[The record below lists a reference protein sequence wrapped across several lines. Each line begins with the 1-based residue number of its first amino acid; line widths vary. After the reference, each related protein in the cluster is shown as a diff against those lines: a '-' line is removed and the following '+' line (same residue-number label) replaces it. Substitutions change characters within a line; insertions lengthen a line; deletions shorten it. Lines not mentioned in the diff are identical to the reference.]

1 MKKIITIL
9 LSVLLLVSLI
19 TLPVS
24 AKNVVYAPYEGYE
37 YNDYDESV
45 AAPIGYLCKQI
56 VDSESIGL
64 SLDLK
69 EPSDLVYDGRDSV
82 FILDSGNGRIIELDI
97 NFALKNI
104 YETFTDADGKAVDI
118 VGAQGMTLNLDGSCF
133 YIANTQYNEVI
144 KVERESGTVIHTITR
159 PDEVLLNTEADF
171 AATKVVVDKKDQLY
185 ILVRSMNVGAFV
197 YNSKGEFLRFFG
209 SNPILTTSEIL
220 RDYLWKKFM
229 TKEQRKGMTRI
240 TPTAFTN
247 FDVDGYGFLYTVSAG
262 DATTAEAGLVRRL
275 NYSGNNIIE
284 ESLIFG
290 DLEWDRAYGNE
301 SKSTSFS
308 DVDIDAAG
316 YINLLDIGRGRV
328 FQYNTDGKMVSA
340 FGSFGEQMGAF
351 SSPVAI
357 ESIGERIYVL
367 DAVKNSILCFS
378 PTEYAAAIRNAFA
391 LLGTTDTVAAK
402 EAWTDVLKMNTNSLY
417 AYYGI
422 GMALDQEGR
431 YAEAMEQFK
440 LAGAHVEYSKALRE
454 YRKEFINT
462 NYLWIVLAIVG
473 IAVAVTLIV
482 RVIKKKLQLVHG
494 TAYSALESKYGFPV
508 YTALHPADGF
518 EQFRTRDVMSLRLSA
533 IFVIAWFFIKT
544 AAYFYTGYS
553 FNHNRASDYQ
563 FLMTLFMTVG
573 LYGLFIVSN
582 WSVCSLMNGK
592 GTLKQISVTCAYGL
606 VPYLLCEIIKIFM
619 SNILTVEE
627 SAFIGIVGIIGLLWS
642 ALVLFVGLLTI
653 HQYSFW
659 ETVGSILLTVVFMAL
674 ICFIAVLFYT
684 LLQQLVNF
692 IRSAIAELSLR

>member
-1 MKKIITIL
+1 MKKLTTFF
-9 LSVLLLVSLI
+9 LSVLILVSLI
-19 TLPVS
+19 TLPAS
-24 AKNVVYAPYEGYE
+24 AKSVVYAPYEGYE
-37 YNDYDESV
+37 YNDYEESV

-69 EPSDLVYDGRDSV
+69 EPSDLVWDGHNSV
-82 FILDSGNGRIIELDI
+82 FILDSGNGRIIELNTD
-97 NFALKNI
+97 FTLTRI
-104 YETFTDADGKAVDI
+104 YETFTDADGISVDI
-118 VGAQGMTLNLDGSCF
+118 VGAQGMALNLDGSCF
-133 YIANTQYNEVI
+133 YIANTQHNEVL
-144 KVERESGTVIHTITR
+144 KVNRESGTIVYTITR

-197 YNSKGEFLRFFG
+197 YDAEGEFLRFFG
-209 SNPILTTSEIL
+209 SNPILTTSEII
-220 RDYLWKKFM
+220 RDYLWKQFM

-262 DATTAEAGLVRRL
+262 DSTTAKAGTVRRL
-275 NYSGNNIIE
+275 NYSGNNILDE
-284 ESLIFG
+284 TLIFG
-290 DLEWDRAYGNE
+290 DLEWDRAFGND
-301 SKSTSFS
+301 SKSTSFT
-308 DVDIDAAG
+308 DVDIDETG

-328 FQYNTDGKMVSA
+328 FQYNTDGKMIAA
-340 FGSFGEQMGAF
+340 FGSFGEQYGAF
-351 SSPVAI
+351 TTPVAI
-357 ESIGERIYVL
+357 ESIGDRVYVL

-378 PTEYAAAIRNAFA
+378 PTDYAAAIRGAFA
-391 LLGTTDTVAAK
+391 LLGTTDTAAAK
-402 EAWTDVLKMNTNSLY
+402 EAWTDVLEMNTNSLY

-440 LAGAHVEYSKALRE
+440 LAGAHEEYSKALRE

-462 NYLWIVLAIVG
+462 NYFWIILSVVAIALG
-473 IAVAVTLIV
+473 ITFIV

-533 IFVIAWFFIKT
+533 IFVIAWFFIRT

-553 FNHNRASDYQ
+553 FNYNRASDYQ
-563 FLMTLFMTVG
+563 FFMTLFMTVG
-573 LYGLFIVSN
+573 LYVLFVVSN

-592 GTLKQISVTCAYGL
+592 GNLKQITVTCAYGL

-674 ICFIAVLFYT
+674 ICFLAVLFYT

-692 IRSAIAELSLR
+692 IRSAVAELSLR